1 MDAHNLPP
9 HRSIGH
15 AALPRRKK
23 RARTTTT
30 SRRNET
36 IGLQNKK
43 KRTRRGNVARRPPE
57 TARSCVTD
65 RGAVAWPMAE
75 MKKNNNKIQQK
86 TTPNHQN
93 PIGSIRGTPSV
104 CVAGAQVAQLLFE
117 PCRWPKMTS
126 LSLDSQSAMKKRVPT
141 CLLPPSSTRTCTLVL
156 GACWLVRTGVQL
168 VGRSRR
174 MAIGREPARP
184 TCRTRPARCHWL
196 KPVRRRRQRK
206 QRKKSIERKTEGY
219 FL

>member
-1 MDAHNLPP
+1 MRGVAVSATLPIRSSVFLNTFGFGFSFRMATGEKKRKRKRKRRRRQPQRKKRRKQKKITETAMDAHNLPP

-75 MKKNNNKIQQK
+75 MKKKQQK
-86 TTPNHQN
+86 TTKNHTKPPKPNRIDPWNTQC
-93 PIGSIRGTPSV
+93 V
-104 CVAGAQVAQLLFE
+104 C
-117 PCRWPKMTS
+117 
-126 LSLDSQSAMKKRVPT
+126 
-141 CLLPPSSTRTCTLVL
+141 
-156 GACWLVRTGVQL
+156 
-168 VGRSRR
+168 
-174 MAIGREPARP
+174 
-184 TCRTRPARCHWL
+184 
-196 KPVRRRRQRK
+196 RRR
-206 QRKKSIERKTEGY
+206 SSGAAT
-219 FL
+219 F